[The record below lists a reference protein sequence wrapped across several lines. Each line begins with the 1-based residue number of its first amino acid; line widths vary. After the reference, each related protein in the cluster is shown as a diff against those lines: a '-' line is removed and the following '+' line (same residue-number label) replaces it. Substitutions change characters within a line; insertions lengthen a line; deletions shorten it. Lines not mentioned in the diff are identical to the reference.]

1 MHIIKVDATES
12 TNSLARE
19 WFNTNR
25 NNSPICIVASD
36 QTSGRGQRGAKWVS
50 NAGENLT
57 FSVIYPKPCIAISD
71 QFLISAAVGLQII
84 KALKLIKIN
93 NLKLKWPNDIMADNY
108 KIGGVLI
115 ENILQNNV
123 ITASIIGI
131 GLNINQV
138 HFPDL
143 PKAASIKNLTG
154 TIYSIDEVLSMILE
168 KLDDMILSNDNS
180 FFKNVHEDYEAGLF
194 RRNKA
199 STFQLKDGSF
209 IVGIILGVDH
219 SGLLKLKV
227 EDEEIRTF
235 DLKELK
241 LLF

>member
-1 MHIIKVDATES
+1 MHIIKVSATES

-19 WFNTNR
+19 WFN
-25 NNSPICIVASD
+25 NNKNDSPICIVASN
-36 QTSGRGQRGAKWVS
+36 QTSGRGQRGATWVS

-57 FSVIYPKPCIAISD
+57 FSIIYPKPIVEISD

-84 KALKLIKIN
+84 KALKQLKIN
-93 NLKLKWPNDIMADNY
+93 NLKLKWPNDIMADNF
-108 KIGGVLI
+108 KVGGVLI

-123 ITASIIGI
+123 IGTSIIGI

-143 PKAASIKNLTG
+143 PKAASLKNLTG
-154 TIYSIDEVLSMILE
+154 TIFSTEEVLSIVLEQLENMI
-168 KLDDMILSNDNS
+168 IANDNS
-180 FFKNVHEDYEAGLF
+180 FFEKVHKDYEAHLF
-194 RRNKA
+194 RKNKA
-199 STFQLKDGSF
+199 STFQLKDGSL
-209 IVGIILGVDH
+209 IVGIILGVTS

-227 EDEEIRTF
+227 EGEEVITY

>member
-19 WFNTNR
+19 WFNTNK
-25 NNSPICIVASD
+25 NDSPICIVANN
-36 QTSGRGQRGAKWVS
+36 QTSGRGQRGAAWVS

-57 FSVIYPKPCIAISD
+57 FSVIYPKPSVEISN
-71 QFLISAAVGLQII
+71 QFLISAAVGLQLI
-84 KALKLIKIN
+84 KALKQLKIK
-93 NLKLKWPNDIMADNY
+93 NLKLKWPNDIMADSY

-123 ITASIIGI
+123 ISASIIGI

-138 HFPDL
+138 SFPDL
-143 PKAASIKNLTG
+143 PKAASLKNLTG
-154 TIYSIDEVLSMILE
+154 TIYSTEEVLSMILKQLE
-168 KLDDMILSNDNS
+168 EMIVSNDKS
-180 FFKNVHEDYEAGLF
+180 FFENIFEDYEAGLF
-194 RRNKA
+194 RKNKA

-209 IVGIILGVDH
+209 IVGIILGVTP
-219 SGLLKLKV
+219 SGLLRLQV

-235 DLKELK
+235 DLKDLK

>member
-1 MHIIKVDATES
+1 MHIIKVNATES

-19 WFNTNR
+19 WFNTNK
-25 NNSPICIVASD
+25 NNSSICIVANN
-36 QTSGRGQRGAKWVS
+36 QTSGRGQRGATWVS

-57 FSVIYPKPCIAISD
+57 FSVIYPKPNVDISN

-84 KALKLIKIN
+84 KALEQLKIN
-93 NLKLKWPNDIMADNY
+93 NLKLKWPNDIMADNF

-115 ENILQNNV
+115 ENILQNNT
-123 ITASIIGI
+123 IGASIIGI

-138 HFPDL
+138 NFPDL
-143 PKAASIKNLTG
+143 PKATSLKNLTG
-154 TIYSIDEVLSMILE
+154 TIYSTEEVLSIVLQQLE
-168 KLDDMILSNDNS
+168 NMVLANDNQ
-180 FFKNVHEDYEAGLF
+180 FFKNVHKDYEANLF
-194 RRNKA
+194 RKNKA

-209 IVGIILGVDH
+209 IVGIILGVNS
-219 SGLLKLKV
+219 SGLLRLKV
-227 EDEEIRTF
+227 ENEEVRTY

>member
-1 MHIIKVDATES
+1 MHIIKVDAIES
-12 TNSLARE
+12 TNTLARE
-19 WFNTNR
+19 WLNTNK
-25 NNSPICIVASD
+25 NESPICIIASN
-36 QTSGRGQRGAKWVS
+36 QTSGRGQRGATWVS

-57 FSVIYPKPCIAISD
+57 FSVIYPKPSVEICD

-84 KALKLIKIN
+84 KALKLLNIN
-93 NLKLKWPNDIMADNY
+93 NLKLKWPNDIMADGY

-115 ENILQNNV
+115 ENVLQNNV
-123 ITASIIGI
+123 ISASIIGI

-138 HFPDL
+138 HFPNL
-143 PKAASIKNLTG
+143 PKAASLKNLTG
-154 TIYSIDEVLSMILE
+154 TIYSTEEVLSLVLEQLELMIV
-168 KLDDMILSNDNS
+168 SNNNS
-180 FFKNVHEDYEAGLF
+180 FFKNVLKEYKENLF
-194 RRNKA
+194 RRKKA
-199 STFQLKDGSF
+199 STFQLKDGSLLT
-209 IVGIILGVDH
+209 GIILGVTP